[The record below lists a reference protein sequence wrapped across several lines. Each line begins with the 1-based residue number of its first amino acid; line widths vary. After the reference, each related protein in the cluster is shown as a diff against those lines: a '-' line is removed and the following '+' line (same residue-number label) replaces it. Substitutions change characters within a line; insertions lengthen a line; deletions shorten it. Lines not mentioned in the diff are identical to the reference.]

1 MRAHCT
7 LAPCGHHGSGAP
19 SRSSCSRAWPRPRRR
34 RTGWSASGRWP
45 ASGSRRR
52 WTGPSATGRSASSTR
67 WSTRRCSTACAATSP
82 SPRSSFIR
90 ERLDALMES
99 WGGATLRV
107 LRIPGAGTRAPAHAS
122 ASTASPGSRDR
133 ARSACTRGR
142 APAPRSARRPPTTA
156 CSTRGCG
163 RRGRIGVARVFAVW
177 SGPPAANGE
186 RALHAEL
193 WEGRDRDRVTR
204 AWSSAT
210 QWPDG
215 LRVTDWRTQ
224 AGELVVRYEPR
235 YPGWKPGCAEQ
246 FEHEDHYRLAA
257 AGGLALAR
265 RQVANG
271 WHRELGQ
278 RRGTPLPRAGRERR
292 AAPWACSCPRPRC
305 ARGCRSASGPSRSA
319 SRRGRRARAGRS
331 RWPPPSCATAG
342 ACRGRSRGRAG
353 RPAGGSRPRAP
364 C

>member
-1 MRAHCT
+1 MRPSWFRGA
-7 LAPCGHHGSGAP
+7 LAVVLLAGVAAPTAAADRLERFRTVARERLATAVDGAERDRAIGELYEVVDAEVLDSLRGDEP
-19 SRSSCSRAWPRPRRR
+19 FSSLV
-34 RTGWSASGRWP
+34 
-45 ASGSRRR
+45 
-52 WTGPSATGRSASSTR
+52 
-67 WSTRRCSTACAATSP
+67 
-82 SPRSSFIR
+82 FIR

-107 LRIPGAGTRAPAHAS
+107 MRIPGAGTRAPLTLGLYSLTGVEGSGSLRVYAGTGPGAALGAS
-122 ASTASPGSRDR
+122 STHDGLLDARLWPAGPDR
-133 ARSACTRGR
+133 
-142 APAPRSARRPPTTA
+142 
-156 CSTRGCG
+156 
-163 RRGRIGVARVFAVW
+163 VARVFAVW

-204 AWSSAT
+204 AWSSAA

-278 RRGTPLPRAGRERR
+278 AAERLFRALAENDRSALGLLVPAPAVRARLPKGLGPEPVCEQAGPAGSRGPVTVAATELRDGRRV
-292 AAPWACSCPRPRC
+292 PWALTWT
-305 ARGCRSASGPSRSA
+305 RGP
-319 SRRGRRARAGRS
+319 AGWRVQ
-331 RWPPPSCATAG
+331 TAG
-342 ACRGRSRGRAG
+342 
-353 RPAGGSRPRAP
+353 PVLE
-364 C
+364 

>member
-1 MRAHCT
+1 MRPSWFRGA
-7 LAPCGHHGSGAP
+7 LAVLLLAGVAAPAAAADRLERFRTVARERLAAAVDGAERDRAIGELYEVVDAEVLDSLRGDEP
-19 SRSSCSRAWPRPRRR
+19 FSSLV
-34 RTGWSASGRWP
+34 
-45 ASGSRRR
+45 
-52 WTGPSATGRSASSTR
+52 
-67 WSTRRCSTACAATSP
+67 
-82 SPRSSFIR
+82 FIR

-107 LRIPGAGTRAPAHAS
+107 LRIPGAGTRAPLTLGLYSLTGVEGSGSFRVYAGAGAGAALGAS
-122 ASTASPGSRDR
+122 STHDGLLDARVWPAGPDR
-133 ARSACTRGR
+133 
-142 APAPRSARRPPTTA
+142 
-156 CSTRGCG
+156 
-163 RRGRIGVARVFAVW
+163 VARVFAVW
-177 SGPPAANGE
+177 SGPPAADGE

-246 FEHEDHYRLAA
+246 LEHEDHYRLAP

-278 RRGTPLPRAGRERR
+278 AADRLFRALAENDRSALGLLVPSPAVRARLPKGLGPEPVCEQAGPAGPRGPVTVAATELRDGRRVPWALTWTRGPAGWRVQT
-292 AAPWACSCPRPRC
+292 AAPVLE
-305 ARGCRSASGPSRSA
+305 
-319 SRRGRRARAGRS
+319 
-331 RWPPPSCATAG
+331 
-342 ACRGRSRGRAG
+342 
-353 RPAGGSRPRAP
+353 
-364 C
+364 